1 MQSRKRDRRIGPRR
15 GTHLRTNY
23 WDHFLNKRNFHSENP
38 MKHPIRD
45 FTLTCSIVTAIFG
58 SAAFRSTAAAGE
70 TLAER
75 IEKIIDAP
83 EFKHAHWGILVG
95 DLDSEQ
101 TLYERNADKLF
112 APASTTKLFT
122 VAAAL
127 DELGADYRF
136 ETPIYARG
144 EIDQSGRLR
153 GDLILVASGDLTMGG
168 RSDAQGK
175 IAFKDNDHTYAG
187 FAGRA
192 DLTDEN
198 PLAGLDELAR
208 QVAAAGIHRVT
219 GNVLIDDRLF
229 ETAHGTG
236 SGPSL
241 LTPIMINDNVLDITI
256 TPGAAGSPATVRWR
270 PETTAYQLDT
280 QVETV
285 AAGES
290 SDVQVTS
297 QDGRRIVVRGK
308 IAAGAK
314 PMVRIYEVADAAS
327 FARSLLIEALRRAG
341 VQADASPLVDNDG
354 NALPLRD
361 GYKALKQVAL
371 LKSLPFSESAKL
383 ILKVSHNLHASTLP
397 LIVAA
402 KHDQRT
408 LAEGLRRQHDV
419 LAKLGVE
426 VDSISFGGGAGGDR
440 ADYVTPRVT
449 VQLLR
454 KMAARPDFPAYRAAL
469 PVLGVDGTL
478 SKAVDGDSP
487 ALGKVFAKTGTLVWP
502 NVMNGTHILN
512 SKALAGYSGD
522 SKAQQGDVQNGGAK
536 PSDAKRRLVFA
547 MFVNQLQIPRSED
560 RERIGRVLGKLCEAV
575 CAE

>member
-1 MQSRKRDRRIGPRR
+1 
-15 GTHLRTNY
+15 
-23 WDHFLNKRNFHSENP
+23 
-38 MKHPIRD
+38 MKHSIP
-45 FTLTCSIVTAIFG
+45 FLTLVC
-58 SAAFRSTAAAGE
+58 
-70 TLAER
+70 TLFAPSFAPPAVADEALAKR

-95 DLDSEQ
+95 ELDSDH

-127 DELGADYRF
+127 DELGADHRF

-144 EIDQSGRLR
+144 EVDQAGRLR
-153 GDLILVASGDLTMGG
+153 GDLVLVASGDLTMGG
-168 RSDAQGK
+168 RTDAHGH

-187 FAGRA
+187 FAGKA
-192 DLTDEN
+192 DLTEEN
-198 PLAGLDELAR
+198 PLAGLDDLAR
-208 QVAAAGIHRVT
+208 QVAAAGIRRVN
-219 GNVLIDDRLF
+219 GDVLIDDRLF

-241 LTPIMINDNVLDITI
+241 LTPIIINDNLLDITI
-256 TPGAAGSPATVRWR
+256 TPANAGSPATVRWR
-270 PETTAYQLDT
+270 PETAAFQLDAH
-280 QVETV
+280 VDTV
-285 AAGES
+285 PSGEEPA
-290 SDVQVTS
+290 VQVTS
-297 QDGRRIVVRGK
+297 TDGRRIVVRGR

-314 PMVRIYEVADAAS
+314 PMVRIYEVSDAAS

-341 VQADASPLVDNDG
+341 VQVDASPLVDNDAH
-354 NALPLRD
+354 ALPLRE
-361 GYKALKQVAL
+361 GYKSLKRVAALK
-371 LKSLPFSESAKL
+371 SPPFSESAKL

-397 LIVAA
+397 LLIAA

-419 LAKLGVE
+419 LARLGVD

-440 ADYVTPRVT
+440 ADYVTPRAA

-454 KMAARPDFPAYRAAL
+454 KMALRPDFPVYRAAL

-478 SKAVDGDSP
+478 AHAVASDSP
-487 ALGKVFAKTGTLVWP
+487 AAGKVCAKTGTLVWT
-502 NVMNGTHILN
+502 NVMNGTHMLN
-512 SKALAGYSGD
+512 SKALAGYAGETT
-522 SKAQQGDVQNGGAK
+522 GGGATK
-536 PSDAKRRLVFA
+536 PRVVFA
-547 MFVNQLQIPRSED
+547 MFVNQVQIAKSDD

-575 CAE
+575 CADALVAGGPKSEVGSH